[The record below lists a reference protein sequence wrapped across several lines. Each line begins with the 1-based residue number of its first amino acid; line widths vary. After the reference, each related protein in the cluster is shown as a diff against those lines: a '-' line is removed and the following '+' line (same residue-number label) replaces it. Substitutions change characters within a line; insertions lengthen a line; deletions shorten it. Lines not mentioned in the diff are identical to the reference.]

1 MSTKN
6 IFLWRPATVH
16 TVLGLHPDNQRVET
30 IRRRERE
37 TGMAV
42 SALITEQDFEAL
54 LPALKAVMGEEP
66 RYVKLPAFKAV
77 IGEEPRYVRLP
88 NHFRIALF
96 NDDNY
101 CSYNDAVGNN
111 AVYIINRVI
120 SPEEIFNPDITEAI
134 KYTLVAAAMCL
145 EGKESLLRAAVI
157 CEDTLNLFAYLENF

>member
-6 IFLWRPATVH
+6 IFIWRPVTVH

-42 SALITEQDFEAL
+42 SALITEQEIEAL
-54 LPALKAVMGEEP
+54 
-66 RYVKLPAFKAV
+66 LPAFKAV
-77 IGEEPRYVRLP
+77 IGEEPRYVKLP

-96 NDDNY
+96 NNDNY
-101 CSYNDAVGNN
+101 CSYDDAMGNN
-111 AVYIINRVI
+111 ALYIINRVI

-145 EGKESLLRAAVI
+145 EGEESLLRAAVI
-157 CEDTLNLFAYLENF
+157 CSDTLNLFAYLENF